1 MTSKERIESSWNGR
15 KPDHV
20 PLTTWCFGF
29 RPKEELS
36 WEKNG
41 KPVRYWYSMRMEH
54 IHTLRQPWT
63 PEDDFKR
70 VLAWQSLGIDDLL
83 DVSIPWSVDP
93 SVTATDSMIP
103 RKHPG
108 DHPVAVREYTTPS
121 GTIRHAVKITG
132 EEPGEGWPVQ
142 PAQVPLFEDFN
153 IPRGVKHLVSSPEDI
168 PNVKH
173 LYAAPDGEA
182 RTWFR
187 DRVEKVGAFA
197 QSHGIAVQAW
207 SAFGMDG
214 IIWMTGVEGALLLA
228 VDNPAAFK
236 RLAETVAET
245 DLARTELASGHPA
258 IDMIIQRGWYSST
271 DFWSPRYFDEYV
283 FPYVAMNAECAHR
296 HGKKFGYIMTTGVR
310 HLAPRLAKAGVDV
323 IYFIDPFMDTSVT
336 LDAARSIMGD
346 SLTLVG
352 GISSVTLAE
361 KNIPKIRQSII
372 RAIETLGPTN
382 RFILHP
388 VDALFPDTPW
398 ESVEVLIDTW
408 GKYKDV

>member
-15 KPDHV
+15 KPDYV

-29 RPKEELS
+29 KPKEKYI
-36 WEKNG
+36 WERNG
-41 KPVRYWYSMRMEH
+41 EPARYWYSMRMEH

-63 PEDDFKR
+63 QEDDFRR
-70 VLAWQSLGIDDLL
+70 VLAWQSLGVDDLL
-83 DVSIPWSVDP
+83 DVSIPWSADP
-93 SVTATDSMIP
+93 EVTIKDSVI
-103 RKHPG
+103 PG
-108 DHPVAVREYTTPS
+108 DRPGGHPVAVREYATPC

-142 PAQVPLFEDFN
+142 PELVPLFEDFN
-153 IPRGVKHLVSSPEDI
+153 IPRGAKHLASSPEDV
-168 PNVKH
+168 PKVKY
-173 LYAAPDGEA
+173 LYAAPDEAA

-187 DRVEKVGAFA
+187 DRMEKVGAFA
-197 QSHGIAVQAW
+197 RQHGIAVQAW
-207 SAFGMDG
+207 SAFGMDA
-214 IIWMTGVEGALLLA
+214 ILWMTGVEGALMMA
-228 VDNPAAFK
+228 MDNPGAFK
-236 RLAETVAET
+236 RLAETVAEA
-245 DLARTELASGHPA
+245 DLARTELASGHPG

-283 FPYVAMNAECAHR
+283 FPYVAINAQCAHR

-310 HLAPRLAKAGVDV
+310 ILAPRLAKAGVDV
-323 IYFIDPFMDTSVT
+323 IYFIDPFMDTSIT
-336 LDAARSIMGD
+336 LENARILTGD

-352 GISSVTLAE
+352 GISSVILSE
-361 KNIPKIRQSII
+361 KNMPKIRQSII
-372 RAIETLGPTN
+372 RAIEILGPTN

-408 GKYKDV
+408 NEYKKV